1 MRYASADE
9 SMTYRRR
16 TMKLFA
22 PITGALA
29 AAALAVAATSAV
41 AQGYPNKPV
50 KIIVAYQAG
59 QGTDV
64 ATRYFAE
71 QLGKALGQSFYVD
84 NKPGAG
90 ANLGTE
96 AAARAAPDGYTLTMG
111 TNATHATNQF
121 LYQNVPFDAEKDF
134 EPIILIGSFPM
145 VIAANPAFPGS
156 TIPELLAVVKANP
169 KSADMAMPSTTA
181 RIVFEF
187 FKAQTQAPLFG
198 VPYKGSATAMTEA
211 MGGQVPLVIDT
222 VTAARPLV
230 ASGKL
235 KAIAVTSL
243 KPTELLPGVKPVAE
257 QGLPGFEVIAWNALY
272 APKGTPKEVITLLNA
287 ELNKI
292 MAQPETRQKLLSLG
306 YDAGGGTPE
315 QLAEFGRN
323 ERKKWGPLITS
334 AGIRAE

>member
-1 MRYASADE
+1 
-9 SMTYRRR
+9 
-16 TMKLFA
+16 MKLFA
-22 PITGALA
+22 SIAGAM
-29 AAALAVAATSAV
+29 AALAVATSPTTV
-41 AQGYPNKPV
+41 DAQAYPTQPV

-59 QGTDV
+59 QGTDI

-96 AAARAAPDGYTLTMG
+96 VAARSAPDGYTLTMG

-121 LYQNVPFDAEKDF
+121 LYPSVSFDAEKDF

-145 VIAANPAFPGS
+145 VIAANPAFPGN
-156 TIPELLAVVKANP
+156 TVPELLAAVRANP
-169 KSADMAMPSTTA
+169 KSADIAMPSTTA

-187 FKAQTQAPLFG
+187 FKAQTGAPLFG
-198 VPYKGSATAMTEA
+198 VPYNGSSTAMTEA
-211 MGGQVPLVIDT
+211 MGGQVPLIIDT

-230 ASGKL
+230 SSGKL

-272 APKGTPKEVITLLNA
+272 APKGTPKEIVTLLNA

-292 MAQPETRQKLLSLG
+292 LAQPETKQKLLAMG

-315 QLAEFGRN
+315 QLAEFARN
-323 ERKKWGPLITS
+323 ERRKWGPLITS